1 MSQGG
6 LKTIRR
12 VDALREMEVRED
24 QYGKRVL
31 YSIQFYTKEGEVVY
45 YSHAYT
51 TGLWANMKVNRLRGV
66 QQCDSAGNKI
76 GHVVPVSI
84 DNLRMFNGKKVVL

>member
-1 MSQGG
+1 MET
-6 LKTIRR
+6 KETIRR

-31 YSIQFYTKEGEVVY
+31 YSLEFWKKDGEVVY
-45 YSHAYT
+45 FSHCYT
-51 TGLWANMKVNRLRGV
+51 CGLRMNIKSNRMRGI
-66 QQCDSAGNKI
+66 QQCDSVGNKI
-76 GHVVPVSI
+76 GHPVAVSI

>member
-1 MSQGG
+1 MEEKG
-6 LKTIRR
+6 TIRR

-31 YSIQFYTKEGEVVY
+31 YSLEFWKKDGEVVY
-45 YSHAYT
+45 FSHCYT
-51 TGLWANMKVNRLRGV
+51 CGLRANMKENRLRGV

-84 DNLRMFNGKKVVL
+84 DNLRTYNGKKVLL